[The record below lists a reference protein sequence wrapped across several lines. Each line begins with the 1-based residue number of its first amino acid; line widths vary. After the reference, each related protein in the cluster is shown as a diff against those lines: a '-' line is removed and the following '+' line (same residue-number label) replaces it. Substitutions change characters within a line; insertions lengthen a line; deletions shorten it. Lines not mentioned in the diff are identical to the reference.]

1 MDHDSDIIP
10 GSDSASMA
18 QQFQNTPTT
27 KGQSELENNIYYIV
41 QPVPWYFSYQA
52 TKLVLIYL
60 LLVIYLDLQGL

>member
-27 KGQSELENNIYYIV
+27 KGQSELENNIYYT
-41 QPVPWYFSYQA
+41 YQA
-52 TKLVLIYL
+52 TKLVLTYL